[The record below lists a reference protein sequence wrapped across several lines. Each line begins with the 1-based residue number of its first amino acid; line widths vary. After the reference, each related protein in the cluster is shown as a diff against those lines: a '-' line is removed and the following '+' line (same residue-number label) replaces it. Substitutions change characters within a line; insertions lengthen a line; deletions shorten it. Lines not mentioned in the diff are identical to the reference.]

1 MIINSASAL
10 PDNISNPAPDRINED
25 QNLGQAGIEMT
36 QPTTTE
42 RQEMVSSVGV
52 GSGGTVGFLLTSN
65 LISWLDYYCSAHITA
80 SELHI
85 IIPDF
90 LKFDI

>member
-52 GSGGTVGFLLTSN
+52 GSTGGWHCRVF
-65 LISWLDYYCSAHITA
+65 I
-80 SELHI
+80 
-85 IIPDF
+85 DF
-90 LKFDI
+90 QSDILA